1 MPSFQ
6 GCTVCIASGCLV
18 FLKER
23 GTISVYL
30 GGLSQ
35 TCYWEGPVYYLVHQ
49 EGPCTL
55 IQLAESLYFSFTDQG
70 VAGTASGSVWYINW
84 AEGSRVKL
92 VYGHAGQVVGG
103 ATSSDGLLLA
113 TCCLDGSV
121 AVWNMESL
129 EQTVVFQAPKKVNPL
144 PTTESCR
151 HLTITSRNVCVSRLL
166 HLRS

>member
-1 MPSFQ
+1 MYSQRLF
-6 GCTVCIASGCLV
+6 S
-18 FLKER
+18 FLK
-23 GTISVYL
+23 GK
-30 GGLSQ
+30 G
-35 TCYWEGPVYYLVHQ
+35 YYLCILRWPKPNMLL
-49 EGPCTL
+49 GRPCLLLGASRGALHFNTTS
-55 IQLAESLYFSFTDQG
+55 LAESLYFSFTDQG

-166 HLRS
+166 HLHS